1 MIDEE
6 IETEIFE
13 DGAGS
18 RITASSP
25 SASIKFVTFYDEDG
39 DEVVFLADDLQEI
52 INALKECEL
61 VYRNLKEKA

>member
-6 IETEIFE
+6 EVEIYN

-18 RITASSP
+18 RITASTTS
-25 SASIKFVTFYDEDG
+25 SSIRFVTFSDEDG
-39 DEVVFLADDLQEI
+39 DEVVFLADDLPKI
-52 INALKECEL
+52 IIALRECEI